1 MVATLGV
8 FIKMKL
14 NAIDTEELKIIATV
28 LQDGLIEVNDVKYLP
43 SIRTFIVMITR
54 FMWEEKIV
62 NKTNNRTKAV
72 LVFEDVLAVHSKN
85 IDQMDKA
92 KVLELLTFNFYYNKS
107 KNIEIELLFNNDATI
122 KLETEVVQAKLE
134 DQGDSWTVEEVNKK
148 NDTQT

>member
-1 MVATLGV
+1 
-8 FIKMKL
+8 MKL

-92 KVLELLTFNFYYNKS
+92 KVLELLTFNFYNNKS

>member
-1 MVATLGV
+1 MR
-8 FIKMKL
+8 L
-14 NAIDTEELKIIATV
+14 NAIDTDELKIISTV
-28 LQDGLIEVNDVKYLP
+28 LKDGLIEVSDVKYLP

-72 LVFEDVLAVHSKN
+72 LVFEDVLAVHSRN
-85 IDQMDKA
+85 IDQMNKT

-134 DQGDSWTVEEVNKK
+134 DQGETWTVEEVNKK

>member
-1 MVATLGV
+1 MGTLSV
-8 FIKMKL
+8 LNRMKL

-28 LQDGLIEVNDVKYLP
+28 LQDGLIEVSDVKYLP

-72 LVFEDVLAVHSKN
+72 LVFEDVLAVHSRN
-85 IDQMDKA
+85 IDQMNKT
-92 KVLELLTFNFYYNKS
+92 KVLELLTFNYYNNKS

-134 DQGDSWTVEEVNKK
+134 DQGESWTVEEVNKK